1 MALKLQSA
9 TKNNIIHF
17 FKLTIGY
24 PPIEQTTP
32 LNTSIY
38 IAQRYLFSRKK
49 MHAINIISGISMLGV
64 FVGSAALIIILSVFN
79 GFEKV
84 ILSLYNNFTPELII
98 EPVRGKTFDPQTVYF
113 KNLHKNER
121 LFSYVEVL
129 QEKALIRY
137 GARQFIGTVR
147 GVSKDF
153 LKNKQLDSTIRNGS
167 FTLKANDLPYAV
179 IGATVQNSL
188 LVNINDQLSS
198 LQIYSPRRKVVNSIN
213 PEDEFVRRPISVSG
227 VFSIQQD
234 FDDIVIVPLSFT
246 RELLD
251 EPKEISS
258 LQLNFKPGTNV
269 EKQKTAIQEKLGSG
283 FTVKDR
289 YQQNTELYKTL
300 NYERWF
306 TFLILTFVLIIA
318 IFNIIGSLT
327 MLVMDKKKDIA
338 ILTSLGAGKPLI
350 QGIFFF
356 EGMMISIVG
365 CIAGIIVGVVFC
377 ILQQQFGLVKMG
389 GQMMVIDAYPVDM
402 QAADFLLVFLTV
414 TGIAVIASGI
424 SARLS
429 IKGLDEIKQDL

>member
-1 MALKLQSA
+1 
-9 TKNNIIHF
+9 
-17 FKLTIGY
+17 
-24 PPIEQTTP
+24 
-32 LNTSIY
+32 
-38 IAQRYLFSRKK
+38 

-64 FVGSAALIIILSVFN
+64 FVSSAALIIILSVFN
-79 GFEKV
+79 GLEKV

-98 EPVRGKTFDPQTVYF
+98 QPVKGKTFDPQTTYF
-113 KNLHKNER
+113 KRLHKNDR

-129 QEKALIRY
+129 EEKALIRY

-153 LKNKQLDSTIRNGS
+153 LNNKQLDSTIRNGS
-167 FTLKANDLPYAV
+167 FTLNANGLPYAV

-227 VFSIQQD
+227 IFSIQQD
-234 FDDIVIVPLSFT
+234 FDNMIIVPLSFT
-246 RELLD
+246 RDLLD
-251 EPKEISS
+251 EPKDISS
-258 LQLNFKPGTNV
+258 LQLNFKPGTDV
-269 EKQKTAIQEKLGSG
+269 EKQKTEIQEKLGSSY
-283 FTVKDR
+283 TVKNR

-365 CIAGIIVGVVFC
+365 CISGIIVGLIFS

-389 GQMMVIDAYPVDM
+389 GQMMVIDAYPVNI

-414 TGIAVIASGI
+414 TGIAVVASGI